1 MGHPFEQRRQAD
13 VPATPDEVWA
23 AIASGPGIDS
33 WFMGR
38 SAVQPGA
45 DGTVRT
51 VFGEY
56 APELGVTA
64 WDPARRFAY
73 RSDEAADGRFI
84 AYEFLIEGRAGGST
98 VLRAVTSGFLPGDD
112 WADEFEAMTLGG
124 ELYFRTLVEY
134 LTHFAGRFAA
144 PVTAF
149 GPPGTTWTRDRALL
163 CRALGLPE
171 DAKPGDPAWF
181 TTDEAAGPADGVVY
195 VANAHTIGI
204 RTPDALYRFLRGFGK
219 PALAAHHLFAEDAD
233 PAQAERAWAGLAAP
247 HARLTRRKER
257 KEGNPMD
264 TVRSADGTP
273 IAFTKA
279 GQGPPLILV
288 DGALCSRSFGPMP
301 KLATLLAPHF
311 TVYTYDRRGRGASGD
326 TLPYAAAREVD
337 DLEALTVLGRQR
349 RRNGARARHVVRLRA
364 RPRGGQVH
372 PRDREAGGIRAAVHR
387 GRHQVPDTR

>member
-1 MGHPFEQRRQAD
+1 
-13 VPATPDEVWA
+13 
-23 AIASGPGIDS
+23 
-33 WFMGR
+33 MGR

-134 LTHFAGRFAA
+134 LTPRPPPLAPFTGRFAA

-171 DAKPGDPAWF
+171 DAKPGDPARF
-181 TTDEAAGPADGVVY
+181 TTDEAAEPTDGVVY

-233 PAQAERAWAGLAAP
+233 PAQAERAWASWLRRTLA
-247 HARLTRRKER
+247 
-257 KEGNPMD
+257 
-264 TVRSADGTP
+264 
-273 IAFTKA
+273 
-279 GQGPPLILV
+279 
-288 DGALCSRSFGPMP
+288 
-301 KLATLLAPHF
+301 
-311 TVYTYDRRGRGASGD
+311 
-326 TLPYAAAREVD
+326 
-337 DLEALTVLGRQR
+337 
-349 RRNGARARHVVRLRA
+349 
-364 RPRGGQVH
+364 
-372 PRDREAGGIRAAVHR
+372 
-387 GRHQVPDTR
+387 